1 MGKWILVQYV
11 NISPHHRLIILPT
24 SSQTYDWDRE
34 RKKGL
39 ALATHFYPLYVHE
52 RTKRI
57 NDRATR
63 SIPTN
68 RIVHSL
74 THTISTDNMKVTS
87 LSASSP
93 TCQGVFRLTSRQV
106 ATVLPSGPHGY
117 RLPVSNQGCHAGSAT
132 IRVPGPSYLLFFPPS
147 SPPHAVGCYDSLKH
161 VKLTAVS
168 TCTNGDFI
176 HVKSGIRYVVTFTS
190 TP

>member
-1 MGKWILVQYV
+1 M
-11 NISPHHRLIILPT
+11 
-24 SSQTYDWDRE
+24 
-34 RKKGL
+34 
-39 ALATHFYPLYVHE
+39 HE